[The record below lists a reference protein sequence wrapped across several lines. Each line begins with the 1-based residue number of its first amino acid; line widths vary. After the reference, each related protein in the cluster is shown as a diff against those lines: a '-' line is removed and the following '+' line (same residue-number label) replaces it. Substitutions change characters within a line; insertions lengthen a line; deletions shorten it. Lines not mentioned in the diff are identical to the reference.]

1 MKKYHISY
9 ILIFCCCLSPIDDNQ
24 KNTISKNTMKNIL
37 KDIIIMES
45 IKKNYG
51 SRIDH
56 KKIFGDKY
64 IFEKY
69 GVNDSLIKKSQ
80 DYYAQNPKI
89 YTEIYESVLMDM
101 ERMVDSIEVL
111 VKIQEFNDSQRKLFL
126 NSLKVLVSG
135 NR

>member
-1 MKKYHISY
+1 
-9 ILIFCCCLSPIDDNQ
+9 
-24 KNTISKNTMKNIL
+24 
-37 KDIIIMES
+37 MES
-45 IKKNYG
+45 IKKSYS
-51 SRIDH
+51 SRIYN

-64 IFEKY
+64 IFKKY

-89 YTEIYESVLMDM
+89 YTEIYESVLIDM

-111 VKIQEFNDSQRKLFL
+111 VKIQEFNDSQKKLFL